1 MFRKINVTATK
12 INDYA
17 SSTLPV
23 ILQFTQ
29 QSLHDREAYELA
41 DIGTFGG
48 GNFVFSLEY
57 SDRILDN
64 WDKTFNFYNTE
75 INNPFKDALNAA
87 VSEKS
92 KISSIRRE
100 RIFDLYHVFLLNST
114 YAQNALSLAQYDFNL
129 EIYNSEGYKYRSDT
143 YCVLRSYYDK
153 KIYVLFP
160 KAIININETAFTSST
175 LKCVLT
181 PKVLTQNTDNVTANV
196 EESVTVDGI
205 TYSNCY
211 VAQLDNYNLLNE
223 ETQYSFSVYVNG
235 NKVHKES
242 YRMMICIQDPDNAEN
257 YINSNEYISR
267 QSSLNRDYNKIIM
280 SKFKSIH
287 KSGSINNI
295 NIGTNESNSA
305 SYAIIIPYFEI
316 NSGDAVDKIEVSRI
330 INNPV
335 KFKIKDNTILKKSE
349 FTEKKFMDIS
359 DSFVCRLVSH
369 FTNDENTSEI
379 VKEDIDLPV
388 YVYRYSINKNANDE
402 KYILNSNSLLKESNI
417 FTYDNEFD
425 EELYELLDDT
435 NAIGSKIDIN
445 EEIINDKKVKTVM
458 QKADTTYLLFL
469 YDRNSKLQSNIEQIE
484 SSTIPAITINNEN
497 LVFLPTGNDPAKDFI
512 YNEFTDYNNPNLS
525 HRGFIIENFS
535 QKYFNV
541 YNDNIIPDTK
551 IGLLYNNELYYDK
564 SADNDEFNLSKL
576 SLTGITPAQSDQP
589 IWYEIDTGFQ
599 ALVKDDADEI
609 KASYDRYM
617 NNALEVEKKWKT
629 LKLKFIMVALKKE
642 SLKEESEPTLWITNT
657 ANNSEFERSGTNCPF
672 NLYVFKLN
680 NSLPFN
686 IKFYDNNNN
695 LTRTEYNCK
704 PCSEPDDSGDNE
716 NINFS
721 GYKTSDKYYYAEFF
735 MGSENKMV
743 FEFIEENSNKN
754 SIIAY
759 NSLSEVTS

>member
-12 INDYA
+12 INSYE

-23 ILQFTQ
+23 IVQFTQ
-29 QSLHDREAYELA
+29 QSLHDRDAYELA

-57 SDRILDN
+57 SDRILNN
-64 WDKTFNFYNTE
+64 WDYTFKFYNTE

-129 EIYNSEGYKYRSDT
+129 EIYDSDGYKYRSDT

-160 KAIININETAFTSST
+160 KAIINIREAAFTSST

-181 PKVLTQNTDNVTANV
+181 PKILTQNTDNVTANV

-205 TYSNCY
+205 TYNNCY
-211 VAQLDNYNLLNE
+211 VAQLNNYNLLNE

-242 YRMMICIQDPDNAEN
+242 YRMMICIQDPNEN
-257 YINSNEYISR
+257 YINSNEYITR
-267 QSSLNRDYNKIIM
+267 QSTLNRDNNKIIM
-280 SKFKSIH
+280 SKFKST
-287 KSGSINNI
+287 NND
-295 NIGTNESNSA
+295 NIDIGVNETNSA

-316 NSGDAVDKIEVSRI
+316 KSNDNIEVSRI
-330 INNPV
+330 VNNPIV
-335 KFKIKDNTILKKSE
+335 KEEIKNNNDQVIGVVPYKSIY
-349 FTEKKFMDIS
+349 TEKKFS
-359 DSFVCRLVSH
+359 DKPNSFVCELIKYYNEPNHKPIVS
-369 FTNDENTSEI
+369 EV
-379 VKEDIDLPV
+379 VKEDIDLPI
-388 YVYRYSINKNANDE
+388 YEYNFIITKNEGDE
-402 KYILNSNSLLKESNI
+402 NSTYILDSNKILKENNI
-417 FTYDNEFD
+417 FTYDNELD
-425 EELYELLDDT
+425 EELYNYLT
-435 NAIGSKIDIN
+435 GKKIDIE
-445 EEIINDKKVKTVM
+445 EEIVDGKKIKKITQEETEVCYK
-458 QKADTTYLLFL
+458 LFL
-469 YDRNSKLQSNIEQIE
+469 YDRNTKLQSYTETE
-484 SSTIPAITINNEN
+484 SNKLISTINTPILFESDFVYYEN
-497 LVFLPTGNDPAKDFI
+497 L
-512 YNEFTDYNNPNLS
+512 TDYNNPNLLYS
-525 HRGFIIENFS
+525 FYTGLDAGSIVSGRKINFS

-541 YNDNIIPDTK
+541 YNSNIIPNAKT
-551 IGLLYNNELYYDK
+551 GLLYDNELYYNK
-564 SADNDEFNLSKL
+564 LDNNNNFSLSNLTLKKTNS
-576 SLTGITPAQSDQP
+576 TQSN
-589 IWYEIDTGFQ
+589 WYEINTDFQ
-599 ALVKDDADEI
+599 ILVKDDADKI

-642 SLKEESEPTLWITNT
+642 SLKEETEPSLWITNAT
-657 ANNSEFERSGTNCPF
+657 NNCEFERSGTNCPF

-704 PCSEPDDSGDNE
+704 PCSEPDDNGDND
-716 NINFS
+716 NISFS

-735 MGSENKMV
+735 MGSENKMI

-759 NSLSEVTS
+759 NSLSEVAA